1 MNGIGLVS
9 MLLNKELIERI
20 AEELAPYADDIDV
33 FWDTLDGETDVMDV
47 VGTLLEN
54 IATAEADMEAVVA
67 LLDKF
72 SDRVKTIRNRRDR
85 LKSTLQ
91 NILVATGQKKIPH
104 PFATV
109 SMRKGSQ
116 RLIIENDEDIPSQLC
131 KVIKSP
137 DRAEIKKHLLAGEK
151 IDGCVLV
158 NSPDTISIRMK

>member
-1 MNGIGLVS
+1 

-91 NILVATGQKKIPH
+91 NI
-104 PFATV
+104 
-109 SMRKGSQ
+109 R
-116 RLIIENDEDIPSQLC
+116 RY
-131 KVIKSP
+131 
-137 DRAEIKKHLLAGEK
+137 
-151 IDGCVLV
+151 
-158 NSPDTISIRMK
+158 TITAL